1 MRRSKTKPKPKTLE
15 QLRTQAAMLPPPG
28 MYELQRVVETPHADA
43 RRAHWGFE
51 GRVLPGIFMLTGWEG
66 EVDATR
72 DAGPRTLAMESFSS
86 SVALRIGNESELD
99 IMCAIA
105 PRLIEAPPFF
115 KFIGEMGWHQQGWNL
130 RTRFLSDLH
139 FKGHM
144 SVPELRALAQRAR
157 GKTS

>member
-1 MRRSKTKPKPKTLE
+1 MRRSKPKPKTLE
-15 QLRTQAAMLPPPG
+15 QLRKQAAMLPPPG
-28 MYELQRVVETPHADA
+28 MYELRRVVETPHADA

-51 GRVLPGIFMLTGWEG
+51 GRVLPGIFLLTGWEG

-72 DAGPRTLAMESFSS
+72 SAGPRALAMESFSIG
-86 SVALRIGNESELD
+86 VALRIGNESELD

-105 PRLIEAPPFF
+105 PHLVEAPTFF
-115 KFIGEMGWHQQGWNL
+115 QFIGEMGWHQQGWNP

-144 SVPELRALAQRAR
+144 SVPELRALVLRAQ